1 MRYVSIEKAQKNMV
15 LARPIFNQ
23 MNRVLLGYGT
33 ILTQEYIGKLKR
45 RGFPGVY
52 IEDELAKDI
61 EVRDAITQE
70 LRNDGVD
77 ALRKGDIDAALVIAE
92 RIVDQML
99 ANAPVSVD
107 MVDLRNYDDY
117 TYRHSV
123 NVAVLST
130 VIGMHMGFTKGY
142 LKELCIA
149 ALLHDIGKQMLYPEI
164 LNKPGFLTEDE
175 FEHIKEHPQMA
186 YDILKQ
192 RMDISAK
199 VRTSVLSHHENE
211 DGSGYPHGLK
221 GNQIFIFAK
230 IIHVAD
236 VFDALTSR
244 RPYKQPYAKSEAVEY
259 LMGNCGRLFDTKVVE
274 AFISS
279 ISVYPK
285 GTEVLLSDGR
295 SGIVAANRDSS
306 LRPVVRLFNGE
317 EVDLNDYSTNRNVII
332 VPEFDVV
339 VV

>member
-1 MRYVSIEKAQKNMV
+1 
-15 LARPIFNQ
+15 
-23 MNRVLLGYGT
+23 
-33 ILTQEYIGKLKR
+33 
-45 RGFPGVY
+45 
-52 IEDELAKDI
+52 
-61 EVRDAITQE
+61 
-70 LRNDGVD
+70 
-77 ALRKGDIDAALVIAE
+77 VIAE
-92 RIVDQML
+92 KMVNQMIE
-99 ANAPVSVD
+99 NAPVSVD
-107 MVDLRNYDDY
+107 MIDLRNFDDY

-130 VIGMHMGFTKGY
+130 VIGMHLGYTKEY
-142 LKELCIA
+142 LNELCTA

-164 LNKPGFLTEDE
+164 LNKPGFLTDDE
-175 FEHIKEHPQMA
+175 YEHIKEHPQMA
-186 YDILKQ
+186 YDILKE

-199 VRTSVLSHHENE
+199 VRISVLSHHENE
-211 DGSGYPHGLK
+211 DGSGYPRGLK
-221 GNQIFIFAK
+221 GDEIFAFAK

-236 VFDALTSR
+236 VFDALTSK

-274 AFISS
+274 AFINS

-285 GTEVLLSDGR
+285 GMEVLLSDGR
-295 SGIVAANRDSS
+295 RGIVSANRNNS

-317 EVDLNDYSTNRNVII
+317 EINLNDFTMYRNVII